1 MSKKIFMDAFFN
13 QFHDFMGE
21 LIRVFP
27 NDEDFPAYD
36 AGVGL
41 VQRMNPAMVMSEFGK
56 HVMPFEEILRS
67 RDGNFFM
74 FHDFQT
80 LDPDNTMENVIKKL
94 KNYWAELS
102 EQNKKSIWDYIILL
116 LDIYKRCS

>member
-1 MSKKIFMDAFFN
+1 MDAFFN

-41 VQRMNPAMVMSEFGK
+41 VQKMNPAMVLSEFGK
-56 HVMPFEEILRS
+56 HVMPFEDILRS

-74 FHDFQT
+74 FHDFQS

-102 EQNKKSIWDYIILL
+102 EGNKKTIWDYITLL
-116 LDIYKRCS
+116 LDIYKRCV